1 MSHLTSLLL
10 NGFSTGAVYALV
22 ALGLVLIYKCSKVV
36 SFAHGALVLLGAYLV
51 GTMDDAWGFVVA
63 LLIAVPVAAGFAA
76 SINLTLLSRRAG
88 APPISLAILTIGIDL
103 VLLSVLTQQLGSNV
117 LNIGHPW
124 GEARWDLGVASM
136 SANRGIALLVTAAV
150 AVGLYLLFT
159 RSTWGL
165 AMRAV
170 SEDTEAAALMGL
182 SRTTITTLSWAT
194 AGGLACVA
202 GMLMAGPPTPGV
214 TTTVAVVAL
223 RAFPAV
229 IIGGLDS
236 VRGAIVGGLLIGVAE
251 SLAAGYQQQ
260 LHFMGSGFAEI
271 VPFLLMLGVLVA
283 RPSGLFGSR
292 EMTRG

>member
-1 MSHLTSLLL
+1 MSHFVSLLL
-10 NGFSTGAVYALV
+10 NGLSTGALYALI
-22 ALGLVLIYKCSKVV
+22 ALGLVLIYKCSNVV
-36 SFAHGALVLLGAYLV
+36 SFTHGALVLLGAYLV

-76 SINLTLLSRRAG
+76 GINLTLLSRRAG
-88 APPISLAILTIGIDL
+88 AAPISLAILTIGIDL
-103 VLLSVLTQQLGSNV
+103 VVLSALTQQLGSNV
-117 LNIGHPW
+117 LNISHPW

-150 AVGLYLLFT
+150 AVSIYLLFT

-182 SRTTITTLSWAT
+182 SRTAITTFSWAT
-194 AGGLACVA
+194 AGALACIA
-202 GMLMAGPPTPGV
+202 GMFMAGPPTPGV

-229 IIGGLDS
+229 ILGGLDS

-251 SLAAGYQQQ
+251 SLAAGYQHE

-292 EMTRG
+292 EMTRV